1 MEDKTK
7 PAATAE
13 AKERDRDVKAR
24 QKLARPPKEKTKVTI
39 GPTDRSGLDIV
50 LNEK

>member
-7 PAATAE
+7 PAATSE
-13 AKERDRDVKAR
+13 TKERDRDVQAR

-39 GPTDRSGLDIV
+39 GPTDRSGPDV
-50 LNEK
+50 VFNEK